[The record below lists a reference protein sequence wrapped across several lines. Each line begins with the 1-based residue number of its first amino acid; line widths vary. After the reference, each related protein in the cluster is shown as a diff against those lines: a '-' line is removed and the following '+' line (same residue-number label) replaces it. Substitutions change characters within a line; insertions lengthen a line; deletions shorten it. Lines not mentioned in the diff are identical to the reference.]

1 MVFRGNGVG
10 ASRRKQSTKGGG
22 RYRKVSPNWLPYHI
36 RRMSHRAWGE
46 GNRVIFML
54 TKPNSSLSPTR
65 RRMMTGVSI
74 AIKSNMQELDICL
87 FSNINKRKRKAQFEF
102 N

>member
-46 GNRVIFML
+46 GNRVIFIL

-74 AIKSNMQELDICL
+74 AIKSDMQELDICQISTGGNGRRNL
-87 FSNINKRKRKAQFEF
+87 NSIEM
-102 N
+102 